1 MEELLWSDSVPRDRS
16 DFWEGEKL
24 DVQSEPQS
32 EPQSECCGNI
42 ILYNCILTDLAVVFS
57 FNRQSLKPAAA
68 VMTDLWKLES

>member
-32 EPQSECCGNI
+32 ERCGSI

>member
-24 DVQSEPQS
+24 DVQSER
-32 EPQSECCGNI
+32 CGNI